1 MGLIGDSDKDY
12 IRRLFAEQLADDV
25 DIRYFTQ
32 HESPLII
39 PAQECEYCGITREL
53 LEEVASL
60 SEKIHLYIYDFVKD
74 VEVAKEYG
82 IGEIPAIVIE
92 RPERRGVRFYGI
104 PSGYEFSTLI
114 ADIVDVSRGKTDL
127 SPGTRE
133 FLATL
138 TEQVHIQVFVT
149 PT

>member
-1 MGLIGDSDKDY
+1 MGLIAESDRDY
-12 IRRLFAEQLADDV
+12 IRRLFAEQLVDDV
-25 DIRYFTQ
+25 DIHYFTQ

-39 PAQECEYCGITREL
+39 PAQECEYCGVTREL

-60 SEKIHLYIYDFVKD
+60 SEKLRLHIYDFVKD
-74 VEVAKEYG
+74 DQQVKEMG
-82 IGEIPAIVIE
+82 IEEIPAIVLE
-92 RPERRGVRFYGI
+92 RPGRRGVRFYGI

-127 SPGTRE
+127 SQATRD
-133 FLATL
+133 FLSAV
-138 TEQVHIQVFVT
+138 TEEILIRVFVT